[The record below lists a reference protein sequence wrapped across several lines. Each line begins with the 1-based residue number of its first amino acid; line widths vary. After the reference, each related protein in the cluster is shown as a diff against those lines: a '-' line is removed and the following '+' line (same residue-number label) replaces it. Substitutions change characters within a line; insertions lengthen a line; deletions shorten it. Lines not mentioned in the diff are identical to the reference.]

1 MKRKQDIILNN
12 SYLDSLDTSSD
23 LDLNSDDENES
34 STPSGDPLLIDQD
47 DPEVQSYYQKIQNK
61 AKELYHQGQKQAAA
75 DLLWEELE
83 QPYLPETVY
92 NDFYDL
98 YTTYSLGAREE
109 ANQVDF
115 NQLSKQQI
123 YNRILVKNTGKLDTY
138 FIHNYLCFLSEQ
150 QGNSACSQPK
160 PLVLDAEDHQFFNF
174 IFKHPF
180 IPTFNKVGFL
190 NDLRIAGVQESFEFM
205 NHDLQPANKVWI
217 VTPNDTNLD
226 DDNPTYYHEVL
237 TELKKLC
244 AKQPD
249 VLELAMSNV
258 GVVAEFLFPIM
269 ERADAYQIFP
279 PVDEFA
285 TDAAA
290 MVQDMLAGETAYDAH
305 MKHKQLAGLFGLI
318 LERFIQND
326 NDDKPYSF

>member
-1 MKRKQDIILNN
+1 MK
-12 SYLDSLDTSSD
+12 
-23 LDLNSDDENES
+23 
-34 STPSGDPLLIDQD
+34 
-47 DPEVQSYYQKIQNK
+47 
-61 AKELYHQGQKQAAA
+61 
-75 DLLWEELE
+75 
-83 QPYLPETVY
+83 
-92 NDFYDL
+92 
-98 YTTYSLGAREE
+98 
-109 ANQVDF
+109 
-115 NQLSKQQI
+115 
-123 YNRILVKNTGKLDTY
+123 
-138 FIHNYLCFLSEQ
+138 
-150 QGNSACSQPK
+150 
-160 PLVLDAEDHQFFNF
+160 VLQNF

-190 NDLRIAGVQESFEFM
+190 NDLRIAGVQEAFEFM
-205 NHDLQPANKVWI
+205 NPDLQPANKVWI

-237 TELKKLC
+237 TVLKKSC

-285 TDAAA
+285 ADAAA
-290 MVQDMLAGETAYDAH
+290 MVQDMLAGETAYDTH

-318 LERFIQND
+318 LERFLQND